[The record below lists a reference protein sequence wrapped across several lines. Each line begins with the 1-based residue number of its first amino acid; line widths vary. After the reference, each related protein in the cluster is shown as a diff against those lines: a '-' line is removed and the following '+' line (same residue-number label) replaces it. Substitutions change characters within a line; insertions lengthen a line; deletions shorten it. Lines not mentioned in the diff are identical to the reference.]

1 MTWCE
6 DLGLVDDW
14 WPDALAWHLDE
25 PPVIDGRVKLAL
37 VENHDE
43 ALKHRHVYAALGDPG
58 EARRLITSPGF
69 KGHDPDSNGPH
80 PSAGVGEYEPRF
92 WVFTDGSVEFE
103 PLAIRWDSGGMEV
116 VLPDQGLLMTYG
128 LVPRYTQDQV
138 VHWDDLETPQPDRII
153 ADTSTSNLFAE
164 PGTAFVDADAA
175 LVQDYSS
182 LRGLSVVQV
191 YYLETPFPADDKAN
205 ELLGE
210 VDQIEIEL
218 SGRTIVLVRMR
229 NGEILARCWGVRLV
243 IDPGAMPFTEGR
255 WEYGE
260 FDWPGAGI
268 ISKEAARMA
277 GIGDHASEVFVRDTV
292 LARFEGQPDIAINPE
307 SGAVSYKNQWS
318 VSWCQRHGRDLIRV
332 DLKKL
337 YEGNRPEI
345 VRHYHDHAV
354 EPPPLNDR
362 RWGDPNVATRAKRL
376 ALAWTYL
383 GEAMERLAT
392 TFGIGPSAEDFVGV
406 ARAELE
412 YRGWWSDG
420 EFELI
425 ARHIPPGLSRDGF
438 IDRCGA
444 IHRATVDRLGEGVL
458 RQLVHAMGF
467 DPGSVSPLRSLK
479 LLERVVAF
487 AIAATSAGLDVVE
500 QRTEILE
507 RAQPAPMAELSTL
520 FKVNEIRQLS
530 GHATRDRQERLEV
543 ILREL
548 GIDPRSAAGG
558 YDYVLDEIY
567 DRVAASIEEVAATL
581 MLVRRRR

>member
-6 DLGLVDDW
+6 DFGLARDW
-14 WPDALAWHLDE
+14 WPDALVWHSEE
-25 PPVIDGRVKLAL
+25 PPITDGRVKLAL

-43 ALKHRHVYAALGDPG
+43 ALKHRHVYAALGDPD

-69 KGHDPDSNGPH
+69 KGHDSDSNSPH
-80 PSAGVGEYEPRF
+80 PSAGVGDYEPRF
-92 WVFTDGSVEFE
+92 WVFTDGTVEFE

-153 ADTSTSNLFAE
+153 AATSTSNLFDE
-164 PGTAFVDADAA
+164 PGIAFVDADAA

-191 YYLETPFPADDKAN
+191 YYVETPFPGDDKAN

-210 VDQIEIEL
+210 ADQIEIEL

-277 GIGDHASEVFVRDTV
+277 GIGDHVSEVFVRDTV

-318 VSWCQRHGRDLIRV
+318 VSWCQRYGRDLIRV

-345 VRHYHDHAV
+345 VRHYHSHAV
-354 EPPPLNDR
+354 EPPPLSDR
-362 RWGDPNVATRAKRL
+362 RWGDPNVATRAKRV
-376 ALAWTYL
+376 AFAWSYL
-383 GEAMERLAT
+383 GEALERLARM
-392 TFGIGPSAEDFVGV
+392 FGIGACAGDFVSV
-406 ARAELE
+406 DRANLE

-425 ARHIPPGLSRDGF
+425 ARHIPPG
-438 IDRCGA
+438 
-444 IHRATVDRLGEGVL
+444 
-458 RQLVHAMGF
+458 
-467 DPGSVSPLRSLK
+467 
-479 LLERVVAF
+479 
-487 AIAATSAGLDVVE
+487 
-500 QRTEILE
+500 
-507 RAQPAPMAELSTL
+507 
-520 FKVNEIRQLS
+520 
-530 GHATRDRQERLEV
+530 
-543 ILREL
+543 
-548 GIDPRSAAGG
+548 
-558 YDYVLDEIY
+558 
-567 DRVAASIEEVAATL
+567 
-581 MLVRRRR
+581 